1 MDTLKRFLCD
11 WGSPDSNMLLFFLFT
26 SFLLGLLTGWLMWGR
41 KIQAMLNQVGE
52 RDATITD
59 LNAKLTLKEE
69 ELGKANKSTE
79 ELLLRNRTLSEEKG
93 QLHAN
98 VMAANSEIETL
109 KLAASAAAISVP
121 MAAAVVA
128 PTAIV
133 APEIELEIATDD
145 DNDSL
150 IDILETEPEEE
161 IIAAEPQIAVED
173 IVAAEAIAEVAAE
186 EITISEPIAEEVTAI
201 EETQATEEASAE
213 SEAATNEGEEMSAS
227 AVISPDDLKVV
238 EGIGPKIE
246 ALLNDAGIMTFKQLS
261 EATTEHLN
269 EVLAAAGRRYQIH
282 DPSTWARQALMAF
295 DGQWDELKVWQDNL
309 KGGKE

>member
-11 WGSPDSNMLLFFLFT
+11 WGSPDSNMLLFFLLT
-26 SFLLGLLTGWLMWGR
+26 SFLLGLLTGWLIWGR
-41 KIQAMLNQVGE
+41 KIQAMLNQVSE

-98 VMAANSEIETL
+98 VIAANSEIETL

-121 MAAAVVA
+121 MAAAVVT

-161 IIAAEPQIAVED
+161 IVAAAPEVVVED
-173 IVAAEAIAEVAAE
+173 IVAAEVLAEVEAAEE
-186 EITISEPIAEEVTAI
+186 EITISEPIAEEIAAV
-201 EETQATEEASAE
+201 EEIVA

-227 AVISPDDLKVV
+227 AVITPDDLKIV

-246 ALLNDAGIMTFKQLS
+246 GLLNDAGIMTFKQLS

-295 DGQWDELKVWQDNL
+295 NGQWDELKVWQDNL

>member
-11 WGSPDSNMLLFFLFT
+11 WGSPDSNMLLFFLLT
-26 SFLLGLLTGWLMWGR
+26 SFLLGLLTGWLIWGR

-109 KLAASAAAISVP
+109 KLAASAATISVP

-150 IDILETEPEEE
+150 IDILETELEEE
-161 IIAAEPQIAVED
+161 IVAAAPEVVVED
-173 IVAAEAIAEVAAE
+173 IIEEEVIAEVEAVEE
-186 EITISEPIAEEVTAI
+186 EITISEPIA
-201 EETQATEEASAE
+201 EEASAE

-227 AVISPDDLKVV
+227 AVITPDDLKVV

-246 ALLNDAGIMTFKQLS
+246 GLLNDAGIMTFKQLS
-261 EATTEHLN
+261 EASTEHLN
-269 EVLAAAGRRYQIH
+269 EILAAAGRRYQIH